1 MIYEPTYGESPLD
14 TIPIETLKE
23 YMQDHLSDSIQDE
36 FRNSYQSSLLDL
48 VLDFYVDQCSE
59 LDVKDYL
66 SENDRIYDI
75 LRSINEDD
83 KDYPV
88 ETDYD
93 WLSKKSKEDK
103 KTSRTQR

>member
-1 MIYEPTYGESPLD
+1 MKYEPSYGESPLD

-36 FRNSYQSSLLDL
+36 FRNSYQSSQLDL

-59 LDVKDYL
+59 FEVKDYL

-83 KDYPV
+83 KDYPM

-93 WLSKKSKEDK
+93 
-103 KTSRTQR
+103 

>member
-1 MIYEPTYGESPLD
+1 
-14 TIPIETLKE
+14 
-23 YMQDHLSDSIQDE
+23 MQDHLSDSIQDE
-36 FRNSYQSSLLDL
+36 FRNSYQSTLLDL
-48 VLDFYVDQCSE
+48 VLDFYVDQSSE

-83 KDYPV
+83 KDYPM

-93 WLSKKSKEDK
+93 
-103 KTSRTQR
+103 

>member
-1 MIYEPTYGESPLD
+1 MTYEPTYGESPLD
-14 TIPIETLKE
+14 TIPVETLKE

-36 FRNSYQSSLLDL
+36 FRNSYQSTLLDM
-48 VLDFYVDQCSE
+48 VLDFYVDQSSE

-83 KDYPV
+83 EHYPM

-93 WLSKKSKEDK
+93 
-103 KTSRTQR
+103 

>member
-1 MIYEPTYGESPLD
+1 MEDSGIYPEPTFRKSPLD
-14 TIPIETLKE
+14 AIPIETLKE

-36 FRNSYQSSLLDL
+36 FRNSYQSTLLDL

-83 KDYPV
+83 KHYPM

-93 WLSKKSKEDK
+93 G
-103 KTSRTQR
+103 

>member
-1 MIYEPTYGESPLD
+1 MIIDPFLNNPKTLYFKKFMAYEPSYGESPLD

-36 FRNSYQSSLLDL
+36 FRNSYQSILLDL

-83 KDYPV
+83 GDYPT
-88 ETDYD
+88 ETD
-93 WLSKKSKEDK
+93 
-103 KTSRTQR
+103 

>member
-1 MIYEPTYGESPLD
+1 MTYEPTYGESPLD
-14 TIPIETLKE
+14 TISVETLKE
-23 YMQDHLSDSIQDE
+23 YMHDHLSDSIQDE
-36 FRNSYQSSLLDL
+36 FRNSYQSTLLDL

-83 KDYPV
+83 KDYPM

-93 WLSKKSKEDK
+93 
-103 KTSRTQR
+103 

>member
-1 MIYEPTYGESPLD
+1 MTYEPTYGKSPLD
-14 TIPIETLKE
+14 TISVETLKE
-23 YMQDHLSDSIQDE
+23 YMHDHLSDSIQDE
-36 FRNSYQSSLLDL
+36 FRNSYQSTLLDL

-83 KDYPV
+83 KDYPM
-88 ETDYD
+88 ETEY
-93 WLSKKSKEDK
+93 E
-103 KTSRTQR
+103 